1 VPLDELPRTGTRK
14 LAAVNRYVRDR
25 PLAWVD
31 DELYDDAQL
40 WTQARR
46 APTLP
51 PLTCP
56 QAPPTPSSSPS
67 IRTQPSVGLS
77 RADVSA

>member
-1 VPLDELPRTGTRK
+1 MPLDELPRTGTRK

-40 WTQARR
+40 WAQARR
-46 APTLP
+46 APTL
-51 PLTCP
+51 LM
-56 QAPPTPSSSPS
+56 
-67 IRTQPSVGLS
+67 RTQPSVGLS